1 MSSLDLQ
8 KKELR
13 RQMTE
18 RRDAT
23 SRDTEA
29 ALLLRLHNV
38 IEAHSASV
46 IAAVWPLPGEIDLRP
61 LCFQL
66 VEAGRRIG
74 LPETTPKG
82 NPLIF
87 REWKE
92 GVPMCEGRFGTSYP
106 DGPVVIPD
114 LVLVPFL
121 AFDRAGYRLGYGG
134 GYYDRT
140 LAQLKVPA
148 IGYGFSTQEMEA
160 LPAGPYDIPL
170 SVIVTEKETIE
181 TGFHNSKG

>member
-1 MSSLDLQ
+1 EIDLQ

-13 RQMTE
+13 RQMAE
-18 RRDAT
+18 RRNAA
-23 SRDTEA
+23 SRDMEA
-29 ALLLRLHNV
+29 ALLHRLHNV
-38 IEAHSASV
+38 IEAQSASV

-66 VEAGRRIG
+66 LKAGRRIG
-74 LPETTPKG
+74 LPETLPKG
-82 NPLIF
+82 HPLLF

-106 DGPVVIPD
+106 DGPEVIPD

-140 LAQLKVPA
+140 LAKLTVPA
-148 IGYGFSTQEMEA
+148 IGYGFSIQEMAA

-170 SVIVTEKETIE
+170 SIIVTEKETIK